1 MSIFDDHTK
10 DNPVTAQF
18 LRDIILSRKSY
29 PDDSM
34 EQICDKM
41 LNILYK
47 EVEYSVREDI
57 YEHFVCPQA
66 FHLQSAFRKGFA
78 DVWKYHCKES
88 GPISKDILDPQFVAF
103 VEFFQDR
110 GFKVRISWDR
120 YADDSSAGSKYIVI
134 DWSERK

>member
-10 DNPVTAQF
+10 DNPVTAQL
-18 LRDIILSRKSY
+18 LRDVIHSRKSY
-29 PDDSM
+29 PDDSV

-66 FHLQSAFRKGFA
+66 FRLRSAFRKGFDA
-78 DVWKYHCKES
+78 WKYRKES
-88 GPISKDILDPQFVAF
+88 GPISKDILDPQFVEF

-120 YADDSSAGSKYIVI
+120 YIDDSSADSKYIVI
-134 DWSERK
+134 DWHER